1 MDWAAGDIANFSSD
15 NDTAIS
21 FKIKEKITG
30 QTSSKGTKIVEIMVP
45 IKYPRNFRGT
55 LEMPLINCEINLD
68 LNCSKK
74 CVIVATAVTKQSTWF
89 SITHR
94 KLYVPVITLAPEDN
108 TKLLEQLKLGFK
120 KQSNGIN
127 TYQDNQKKDKTNI
140 LII

>member
-1 MDWAAGDIANFSSD
+1 
-15 NDTAIS
+15 
-21 FKIKEKITG
+21 
-30 QTSSKGTKIVEIMVP
+30 
-45 IKYPRNFRGT
+45 
-55 LEMPLINCEINLD
+55 MPLINCEINLD

-74 CVIVATAVTKQSTWF
+74 CVIVATAVTNQSTWF